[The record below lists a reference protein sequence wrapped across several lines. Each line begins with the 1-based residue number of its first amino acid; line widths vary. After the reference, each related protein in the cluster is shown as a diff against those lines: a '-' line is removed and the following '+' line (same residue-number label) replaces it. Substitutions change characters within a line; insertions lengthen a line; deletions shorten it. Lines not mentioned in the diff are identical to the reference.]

1 MKFGVGI
8 TFDIIV
14 TKTGAASPSIVKSSL
29 ADGTEMEYALYPFL
43 FRDWI
48 II

>member
-1 MKFGVGI
+1 MSNEVV

-14 TKTGAASPSIVKSSL
+14 IKTGAASPMMVKSSL
-29 ADGTEMEYALYPFL
+29 GEGTQSEKALYPFL
-43 FRDWI
+43 FNASI